1 MPALLP
7 GRLPLTVT
15 ATGPPHGT
23 EYTFVGLAAAPLPW
37 PATALKN
44 TAHSLVSVVVRGFVT
59 CEVTHLGRDAVYGG
73 GIFLDPSGPNKR
85 FTLRYAF
92 NAPGTRYQKIG
103 TLVEKASPTTAVVYV
118 AAQ

>member
-1 MPALLP
+1 M
-7 GRLPLTVT
+7 
-15 ATGPPHGT
+15 
-23 EYTFVGLAAAPLPW
+23 
-37 PATALKN
+37 
-44 TAHSLVSVVVRGFVT
+44 SVFCRRIVEDTKSEDNFGFG
-59 CEVTHLGRDAVYGG
+59 EVTHLGRDAVYGG